1 MTWRGSR
8 GAKRPDLV
16 AVSTFRVMYVVTECQ
31 RRDNK
36 RRCRWVWQAGHCM
49 VAIFSGET
57 SVKVFIS
64 WSGSKS
70 KALGEAIRDWL
81 PGVIQRVTPYFTPSD
96 VEKGTSWST
105 DISKELAEAD
115 IGILCI
121 TRENIHSD
129 WILFEAGA
137 LSKSLDKSRVCPIL
151 FGISN
156 ADLAGPLKQFQ
167 TTEFEKGDM
176 GRLISL
182 INTRLGDHGLEQ
194 KTLDSV
200 FEKWWPDLEKQI
212 NKGLE
217 AEEGPRKPL
226 RSDRDIME
234 EILHT
239 VRAYGKVPQGGLRIP
254 RQVILDLVRCY
265 VDLHGLILS
274 EGDYRSA
281 MAILLTMRK
290 PVGYI
295 SRHGSLFSSEV
306 RDLGKALE
314 TLSFVVADEDVP
326 VEDDEA

>member
-1 MTWRGSR
+1 M
-8 GAKRPDLV
+8 
-16 AVSTFRVMYVVTECQ
+16 
-31 RRDNK
+31 
-36 RRCRWVWQAGHCM
+36 
-49 VAIFSGET
+49 
-57 SVKVFIS
+57 KVFIS

-105 DISKELAEAD
+105 DISKELAEAE
-115 IGILCI
+115 IGILCV

-137 LSKSLDKSRVCPIL
+137 LSKSLEKSRVCPIL

-176 GRLISL
+176 GRLITL
-182 INTRLGDHGLEQ
+182 INTRLGAHALEQ

-212 NKGLE
+212 KKGLE
-217 AEEGPRKPL
+217 AKEEPKEPL
-226 RSDRDIME
+226 RSDREIME

-239 VRAYGKVPQGGLRIP
+239 VRAYGRVPQVGLRIP

-265 VDLHGLILS
+265 IDLHGIIS
-274 EGDYRSA
+274 SGGDYQNA
-281 MAILLTMRK
+281 MATLRMMRK
-290 PVGYI
+290 PMGYI
-295 SRHGSLFSSEV
+295 SRHGGAFSSEV
-306 RDLGKALE
+306 RDFGKALE
-314 TLSFVVADEDVP
+314 ALRFVAADEDVS